1 MAEPLLELRG
11 VWSGYRRTTV
21 LEGVDL
27 SVKPGEAVSIV
38 GRNGVGKTT
47 LLETIMGHLPLARG
61 TMRLRSVDL
70 AAEPAHARASL
81 GIGYVPQQREIFASL
96 SVLENLRIALRPGE
110 WTVERAFD
118 LFPRLAERRA
128 SGGTQLSGG
137 EQQMLAIARAL
148 VSNPSLLLMDEPS
161 EGLAPTI
168 VAELVRVLARIR
180 ASSAMA
186 MVLVEQKTG
195 IAFDFAARC
204 VVMDRG
210 CVVYDAA
217 SETLRRDAARLARLV
232 GVAGS
237 ATRPVDGTVE
247 DTRSPGAR

>member
-11 VWSGYRRTTV
+11 AWSGYRRTTV

-27 SVKPGEAVSIV
+27 SVHAGEAVAIV

-61 TMRLRSVDL
+61 TMRLRDLDL
-70 AAEPAHARASL
+70 ATQPAHARAAL

-96 SVLENLRIALRPGE
+96 SVLENLRIAQRPGA
-110 WTVERAFD
+110 WTLERAFE
-118 LFPRLAERRA
+118 LFPRLAQRRA

-137 EQQMLAIARAL
+137 EQQMLAIARGL
-148 VSNPSLLLMDEPS
+148 VANPALLLMDEPS

-168 VAELVRVLARIR
+168 VAELARVLARVR
-180 ASSAMA
+180 ESSAMA
-186 MVLVEQKTG
+186 MVLVEQKTA
-195 IAFDFAARC
+195 IAFDFAPRC

-210 CVVYDAA
+210 RIAFDGA
-217 SETLRRDAARLARLV
+217 SESLRGDADRLGRLV
-232 GVAGS
+232 GVAG
-237 ATRPVDGTVE
+237 REKGEGEEP
-247 DTRSPGAR
+247 RLR